1 MHTIAVIPARMASTR
16 FPGKPLANICGLPM
30 LGHVFY
36 RTKMS
41 ELLNDVY
48 FATCDKEIAD
58 YAAGIGA
65 RAIMTKDTHER
76 ASDRCT
82 EALLKIEAETG
93 KTVDVLVMVQG
104 DEPMLR
110 PSMLDEL
117 IKPVIDDPG
126 IAVTNLMAR
135 IDDPEEFNNSN
146 VVKVVIDKEGYALYF
161 SREPIPSKRKYNG
174 EVPMRKQLGF
184 ILFKRSALVDYTR
197 MDPTPLEVIESV
209 DMNRFLEHGY
219 RIKMIETIFKTT
231 GVDVPEDIANV
242 ELSLKDDEITKK
254 YLRSGRDT

>member
-1 MHTIAVIPARMASTR
+1 MHIIAVIPARMASTR
-16 FPGKPLANICGLPM
+16 FPGKPLASICGLPM

-48 FATCDKEIAD
+48 FATCDTEIAD
-58 YAAGIGA
+58 YAATIGA
-65 RAIMTKDTHER
+65 KAIMTKDTHER
-76 ASDRCT
+76 ASDRCA

-93 KTVDVLVMVQG
+93 KKVDVLVMVQG

-117 IKPVIDDPG
+117 IRPVLENPG

-135 IDDPEEFNNSN
+135 IDGQQEFNNSN
-146 VVKVVIDKEGYALYF
+146 VVKVVVDKEDYALYF

-174 EVPMRKQLGF
+174 ELPMRKQLGF
-184 ILFKRSALVDYTR
+184 ILFQRSALLDYTD
-197 MDPTPLEVIESV
+197 MEPTPLEIIESV

-219 RIKMIETIFKTT
+219 KIKMVETVFKTT
-231 GVDVPEDIANV
+231 GVDVPEDIASV
-242 ELSLKDDEITKK
+242 EGSLKDDEIMKR
-254 YLRSGRDT
+254 YLPARS